1 MTDMKREYESIELL
15 EELKNEIERRLG
27 SLRTTQGAKSLNL
40 PLHSVDINARAVGR
54 VVEVTISQVFRN
66 PYKEHLEAEY
76 IFPMSGCASVNSFK
90 MHVGGRTVIGTIQ
103 ERHAA
108 RAQYQQALVEGKRA
122 SLLEQE
128 RDDVFT
134 MQVGNIPPNERIT
147 VEITYTEKLEFFE
160 DGTTELRLPLVV
172 APRFIPGTAL
182 AREQVGDGIALD
194 TDEVPDAS
202 RISPPR
208 LANGVDPD
216 VSLSIQVE
224 LIPELLSHREGQTSR
239 VSDLSCSQHAVK
251 TTTTDG
257 AIKVTLAKVN
267 EFLNRDFVLQ
277 WKIVSDKITSS
288 VVFYKK
294 HGKLQKDPAGY
305 AMLSLVP
312 PATAN
317 MRRLA
322 RDVVFVLDRSG
333 SMGGQK
339 MASAAR
345 ACAILLSTLGPG
357 DRFAI
362 NAFDDRCEWYRR
374 QGNFYDADS
383 TGIEDG
389 IAFLRGINARGGTM
403 LNTAVSDALTLTK
416 MHIEKDRVPVIVVLT
431 DGEVGNESQIL
442 KMVQQ
447 SAGDTRIFTIGI
459 DTAVNS
465 SLLKRLAALA
475 GGTSAFV
482 TPGSQLEDALIK
494 IGREIGQPLI
504 TDLKVTCVTSG
515 VTIEKSAPAR
525 IPDLFEGRTADCL
538 FKLIYKKENL
548 SLQPKFLVEG
558 KLAGGGSFSE
568 EIVAQKVD
576 VEGVSRLWAR
586 EYIKELEDQFRTGT
600 DQSATKQ
607 AIIDI
612 SLAFSVLTKFTAFA
626 AVDESE
632 VVNATGEVR
641 HVMQPAHMPDQWTVD
656 AAHMNAYDAT
666 GLGSAVHGAAPQSQA
681 RPNLN
686 LGMFSMDSDMEQS
699 IDQLMNSQFGRASD
713 MPASYGH
720 APNSSSWDA
729 TSAFRLDDQSL
740 LSSPPAPGSQPPAQ
754 RPSPPASKITPP
766 GSAVPS
772 GGVNPLGTLKQ
783 FFKSVNSG
791 RNSAPSTAPVSRI
804 LSALKI
810 FREEWMSAWAE
821 LATGVKP
828 GSAIIAAAR
837 TELVEALSDHP
848 VGFDVPVLQKFL
860 RSSAKEFVLA
870 LQVSDLSSSDIY
882 DQRSRFHEGFVDAM
896 VEAEAAMLRL
906 QGKQGAFWESSV

>member
-1 MTDMKREYESIELL
+1 MMTEMKREFESIELL
-15 EELKNEIERRLG
+15 EDLRNEIERRLG
-27 SLRTTQGAKSLNL
+27 SLRAAQGTKTLNL
-40 PLHSVDINARAVGR
+40 PLHSVDVNARAVGR

-103 ERHAA
+103 ERQAA
-108 RAQYQQALVEGKRA
+108 RAQYQNALVDGKRA

-134 MQVGNIPPNERIT
+134 MQVGNIAPDERVT
-147 VEITYTEKLEFFE
+147 VEITYTERLEFFE

-172 APRFIPGTAL
+172 APRHIPGTAL
-182 AREQVGDGIALD
+182 AREQVGDGTALD

-208 LANGVDPD
+208 LASGVDPD
-216 VSLSIQVE
+216 VSLTIEVE
-224 LIPELLSHREGQTSR
+224 LIPEHLSDRDGQLSR
-239 VSDLSCSQHAVK
+239 ISDLSCSQHAVR

-257 AIKVTLAKVN
+257 AIRITLAKVN
-267 EFLNRDFVLQ
+267 ELLDRDFVLK
-277 WKIVSDKITSS
+277 WKLVSNKVTSS

-294 HGKLQKDPAGY
+294 FGKLQRDPDGY

-312 PATAN
+312 PSSGN
-317 MRRLA
+317 VSRMA

-333 SMGGQK
+333 SMRGQK
-339 MASAAR
+339 MVSAAR

-383 TGIEDG
+383 SGIENG
-389 IAFLRGINARGGTM
+389 IAFLRGIEARGGTL

-416 MHIEKDRVPVIVVLT
+416 MHIEKNRVPVIVVLT
-431 DGEVGNESQIL
+431 DGEVGNEGQIL

-482 TPGSQLEDALIK
+482 TPGSQLEDALVN

-504 TDLKVTCVTSG
+504 TDLKISCLTSG
-515 VTIEKSAPAR
+515 ITIEKSAPAR
-525 IPDLFEGRTADCL
+525 IPDLFDGRTADCL
-538 FKLIYKKENL
+538 FKLVYKKEN
-548 SLQPKFLVEG
+548 SSAQPKFRIEG
-558 KLAGGGSFSE
+558 KLANGTEFSE
-568 EIVAQKVD
+568 EVIAQKVD

-586 EYIKELEDQFRTGT
+586 EYIKELEDQFRIGP
-600 DQSATKQ
+600 DQNATKQ
-607 AIIDI
+607 SIVDI
-612 SLAFSVLTKFTAFA
+612 SLAFSVLTKFTAFV
-626 AVDESE
+626 AVDDTE
-632 VVNATGEVR
+632 VVNLTGQVR
-641 HVMQPAHMPDQWTVD
+641 QVMQPVHMPDQWSMQSG
-656 AAHMNAYDAT
+656 APAT
-666 GLGSAVHGAAPQSQA
+666 GQWAAQASPAGFGSAAKSRLRSMHSVNDSELDQQFNQVSAEQGAKFGYGGSSMWGAADASWSA
-681 RPNLN
+681 RVAQRSSAPPP
-686 LGMFSMDSDMEQS
+686 GMTPAPTPARRAESRSDLPRS
-699 IDQLMNSQFGRASD
+699 TGSGLSST
-713 MPASYGH
+713 
-720 APNSSSWDA
+720 SSS
-729 TSAFRLDDQSL
+729 SAG
-740 LSSPPAPGSQPPAQ
+740 SSPF
-754 RPSPPASKITPP
+754 
-766 GSAVPS
+766 
-772 GGVNPLGTLKQ
+772 GTLKQ
-783 FFKSVNSG
+783 FFKSMNLGGS
-791 RNSAPSTAPVSRI
+791 SAPSTAPVSRI
-804 LSALKI
+804 VHALRI

-821 LATGVKP
+821 LANGRKP
-828 GSAIIAAAR
+828 DSTIISGSR
-837 TELVEALSDHP
+837 EELMEALADHP

-870 LQVSDLSSSDIY
+870 LQVSDLSSAEIY
-882 DQRSRFHEGFVDAM
+882 DQRARFHQGFVDSM
-896 VEAEAAMLRL
+896 VEAEDALLKL
-906 QGKQGAFWESSV
+906 QGRQGAFWESTV